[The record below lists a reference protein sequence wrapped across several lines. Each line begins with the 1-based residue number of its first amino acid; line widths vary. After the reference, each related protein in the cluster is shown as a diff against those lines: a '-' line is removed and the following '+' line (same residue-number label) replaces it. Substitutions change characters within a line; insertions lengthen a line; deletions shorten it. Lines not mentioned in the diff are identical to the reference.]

1 MIDKHNLFYEMKES
15 LSQAGCPV
23 CLMTGEAMDSF
34 IEGILY
40 DKISDHGFRDAL
52 VKSRGFCPKHA
63 WRLQAEGN
71 PLAHT
76 LIYVH
81 FLEELLLAGDF
92 LPETDDEPAVSIAPR
107 DMKAV
112 LKTLKA
118 EAACPLCVYQEEL
131 EERYIRSLLNF
142 LQDSGFSAKYAA
154 SSGVCR
160 PHFLRIQKMFCPRD
174 IKRLIVKVF
183 FCTAQ
188 ALFLE
193 LEEIKR
199 KADYRFTTEAA
210 GTERDAWVRAVGFWN
225 GML

>member
-1 MIDKHNLFYEMKES
+1 MIDKHNLFYEMQEG
-15 LSQAGCPV
+15 LSQTGCPV
-23 CLMTGEAMDSF
+23 CLLTRKALDSF
-34 IEGILY
+34 AESIL
-40 DKISDHGFRDAL
+40 DEKISDHGFRDAL

-81 FLEELLLAGDF
+81 FLEELLLAGGC
-92 LPETDDEPAVSIAPR
+92 LPEIGDEPGDSAVPR

-112 LKTLKA
+112 LKKLRA

-131 EERYIRSLLNF
+131 EERYVRSLLNF
-142 LQDSGFSAKYAA
+142 LQDPGFSAKYAA

-174 IKRLIVKVF
+174 IKRLIIKVF
-183 FCTAQ
+183 FASAQ

-199 KADYRFTTEAA
+199 KADYRFATEAA
-210 GTERDAWVRAVGFWN
+210 GTERDAWVRVIGFWN
-225 GML
+225 GTL

>member
-1 MIDKHNLFYEMKES
+1 MIDKHNLFYEMQES
-15 LSQAGCPV
+15 LSQADCPV
-23 CLMTGEAMDSF
+23 CLLTGEALDSF
-34 IEGILY
+34 VEGILY

-52 VKSRGFCPKHA
+52 VKSRGFCSKHA

-81 FLEELLLAGDF
+81 FLEELLLAGDC
-92 LPETDDEPAVSIAPR
+92 LPQIGAEPGASTAPR

-112 LKTLKA
+112 LKKLRA
-118 EAACPLCVYQEEL
+118 EAACPLCIYQEEL

-142 LQDSGFSAKYAA
+142 LQDPVFSAKYAV

-160 PHFLRIQKMFCPRD
+160 PHFLRIQKTFCPRD
-174 IKRLIVKVF
+174 IKRLIIKVF
-183 FCTAQ
+183 FNTAQ

-199 KADYRFTTEAA
+199 KADYRFAREAT
-210 GTERDAWVRAVGFWN
+210 GTERDAWVRVIGFWN
-225 GML
+225 GTL